1 MSDTTTTSTP
11 KLKRSSTWLTREL
24 KTFLESNKNAKFVWG
39 VLDCSLFCAD
49 AIKAM
54 TGVDIASD
62 FRGKYT
68 DQASAFA
75 LIKTVTGGST
85 VADAAAY
92 CAAKYGLT
100 EWKHP
105 LQAQRGDLVAVTN
118 GTDLIAGVVDLSGRF
133 VAALGE
139 SGIIRISIRNIT
151 RAWHV

>member
-1 MSDTTTTSTP
+1 MSDTTTTSP
-11 KLKRSSTWLTREL
+11 KLKRSPTWLTREL
-24 KTFLESNKNAKFVWG
+24 ATFLKDHVNARFVWG
-39 VLDCSLFCAD
+39 TLDCCLFTAD
-49 AIKAM
+49 AIQAM